1 MVKLL
6 NQTIFASKIKEKSL
20 LLFSVTDVAGLF
32 ILSQPTASKLIH
44 RYKAR
49 NFVTQ
54 IKRGLY
60 SLADAIPSEL
70 YLANKLYEPS
80 YLSREFALAFHG
92 VIPEAVYELTS
103 VTPKAT
109 RQFEKLGKNYSF
121 RTIKKNAYTGYCLE
135 KQGETG
141 FLIADPE
148 KALVDAS
155 YFRMLDG
162 LQPLYRINKEKINS
176 SRALTYATL
185 FGNKKLLEIIKT
197 LFQ

>member
-6 NQTIFASKIKEKSL
+6 NQTIFASKIKEKTL
-20 LLFSVTDVAGLF
+20 LLFSVADVAMLF
-32 ILSQPTASKLIH
+32 ELSQPTAAKLVH
-44 RYKAR
+44 RYTTR

-60 SLADAIPSEL
+60 ALTDTIPSEL
-70 YLANKLYEPS
+70 FLANKLYEPS
-80 YLSREFALAFHG
+80 YLSREFALAFHD

-103 VTPKAT
+103 VTSKAT
-109 RQFEKLGKNYSF
+109 RHFEKLGKKYSY
-121 RTIKKNAYTGYCLE
+121 RTIKSSAYTGYGIE
-135 KQGETG
+135 KQGGTG

-162 LQPLYRINKEKINS
+162 LQPLSRVSEDKINPPQ
-176 SRALTYATL
+176 AFAYAEL
-185 FGNKKLLEIIKT
+185 FDNKKLFEIIKT
-197 LFQ
+197 IIQ